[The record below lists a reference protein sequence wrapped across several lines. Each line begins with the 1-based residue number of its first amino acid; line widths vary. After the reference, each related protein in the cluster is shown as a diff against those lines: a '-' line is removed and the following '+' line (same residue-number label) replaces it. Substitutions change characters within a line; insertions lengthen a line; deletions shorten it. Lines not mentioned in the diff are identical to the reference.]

1 MKQTRKYLIMLSRPP
16 TTITLTKE
24 DIEAYEQ
31 RKLTRDAMRERQMD
45 SSQDTS
51 GSTVEGMDG
60 EGVTEEADMTPAQQ
74 TRAAR
79 AQKLRLEREARIG
92 IATHSSSRA

>member
-1 MKQTRKYLIMLSRPP
+1 MLSRPP

-51 GSTVEGMDG
+51 GTDQSSEGA
-60 EGVTEEADMTPAQQ
+60 E
-74 TRAAR
+74 
-79 AQKLRLEREARIG
+79 
-92 IATHSSSRA
+92 IASGA

>member
-1 MKQTRKYLIMLSRPP
+1 MLSRPP

-31 RKLTRDAMRERQMD
+31 RKMTRDAMREQQMD
-45 SSQDTS
+45 GSQDTS
-51 GSTVEGMDG
+51 GSTVENMDDDIG
-60 EGVTEEADMTPAQQ
+60 AEEADMTPAQK

-79 AQKLRLEREARIG
+79 AQKVRLEREARIG
-92 IATHSSSRA
+92 VPIGSNSRG